1 MALDLRRTLQG
12 SDDRKRPS
20 LLHALGPPR
29 DCRRR
34 SSCVGEVPDA
44 DQGRLLVQET
54 ATVWQRCVRAALEKC
69 FFCHR
74 DSVTDDRIQV
84 KARATPRPMLT
95 IPRGSRVYRR
105 RGINRKLPRRHRC
118 RGAVPEKSRM
128 RRFNSTKVPRSGNRG
143 SYSHVSSRQITISD
157 RHPRMLSWLGRPLQN
172 QRELRIQEEKSHLAV
187 LRLGMWLLSPQQRNG
202 LCQIARISRYLSHH
216 TSETVQP
223 DRTRTRGASGSV
235 VPSLTGTD
243 GSSSFST
250 KLQLH
255 PRLLFAA

>member
-1 MALDLRRTLQG
+1 M
-12 SDDRKRPS
+12 
-20 LLHALGPPR
+20 
-29 DCRRR
+29 
-34 SSCVGEVPDA
+34 
-44 DQGRLLVQET
+44 
-54 ATVWQRCVRAALEKC
+54 WQRCVRAALEKC